1 MTMTDKTMDA
11 MTGTSLGVFASVSLT
26 AANQCVSL
34 LVGLGTLVVL
44 GLRISALLRKPG
56 EPEESEEE

>member
-11 MTGTSLGVFASVSLT
+11 MTGTSLGVFASVSMA

-44 GLRISALLRKPG
+44 ALRIYALLRKPG
-56 EPEESEEE
+56 KEEDEG